1 LAEDTYRK
9 RNVLLIG
16 VLEQAWNESG
26 ARFVIRELLRVFW
39 NNLVEL
45 NVMLIHVRSYVF
57 IIKDHRLVLH
67 RIPTDQPL
75 ERQ

>member
-1 LAEDTYRK
+1 MRPFILAEDTYRK

-39 NNLVEL
+39 NWGFY
-45 NVMLIHVRSYVF
+45 SS
-57 IIKDHRLVLH
+57 
-67 RIPTDQPL
+67 PL
-75 ERQ
+75 EKSMNR